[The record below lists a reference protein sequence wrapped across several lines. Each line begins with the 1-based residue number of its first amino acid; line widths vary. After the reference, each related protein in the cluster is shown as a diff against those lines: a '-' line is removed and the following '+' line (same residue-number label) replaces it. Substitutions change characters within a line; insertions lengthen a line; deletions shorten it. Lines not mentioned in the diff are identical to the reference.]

1 MLFFPHIELHNDLL
15 FLPERMKL
23 EKVEKIVANLHNK
36 AEYVIHMKNLKQAL
50 NYWLV
55 FEKIYRV
62 IKFNQDAW
70 LKAYIDMNTDIRK
83 VAKND
88 FEKDSFKLNNVVF
101 ESLLENV
108 RKHRDI
114 KLATKKEGI
123 I

>member
-88 FEKDSFKLNNVVF
+88 FEKYSFKLNNVVF

>member
-88 FEKDSFKLNNVVF
+88 FEKDSFKLNNLVF

>member
-62 IKFNQDAW
+62 IKFNQDAS

-83 VAKND
+83 VARND

-108 RKHRDI
+108 RKHKDI

>member
-23 EKVEKIVANLHNK
+23 EKVKKIVANLHNK

>member
-1 MLFFPHIELHNDLL
+1 
-15 FLPERMKL
+15 MKL

-36 AEYVIHMKNLKQAL
+36 AENVIHMKNLKQAL

-114 KLATKKEGI
+114 ELATKKEGI

>member
-114 KLATKKEGI
+114 ELATKKEGI

>member
-1 MLFFPHIELHNDLL
+1 
-15 FLPERMKL
+15 MKL

-36 AEYVIHMKNLKQAL
+36 AEYVMHMKNLKQAL

>member
-1 MLFFPHIELHNDLL
+1 
-15 FLPERMKL
+15 
-23 EKVEKIVANLHNK
+23 
-36 AEYVIHMKNLKQAL
+36 
-50 NYWLV
+50 
-55 FEKIYRV
+55 
-62 IKFNQDAW
+62 
-70 LKAYIDMNTDIRK
+70 MNTDIRK

-88 FEKDSFKLNNVVF
+88 FEKYSFKLNNVVF

>member
-1 MLFFPHIELHNDLL
+1 MLFFPHIELHNDLP

-70 LKAYIDMNTDIRK
+70 LKAYIDMNTYIRK

-88 FEKDSFKLNNVVF
+88 FEKYSFKLNNVVF

-114 KLATKKEGI
+114 KLATKKEEI

>member
-70 LKAYIDMNTDIRK
+70 LKAYIDMNKDIRK

-88 FEKDSFKLNNVVF
+88 FEKYSFKLNNVVF

>member
-1 MLFFPHIELHNDLL
+1 MLFFPHIELHNDLP

-23 EKVEKIVANLHNK
+23 EKVEKIVTNLHNK

-88 FEKDSFKLNNVVF
+88 FEKYSFKLNNVVF